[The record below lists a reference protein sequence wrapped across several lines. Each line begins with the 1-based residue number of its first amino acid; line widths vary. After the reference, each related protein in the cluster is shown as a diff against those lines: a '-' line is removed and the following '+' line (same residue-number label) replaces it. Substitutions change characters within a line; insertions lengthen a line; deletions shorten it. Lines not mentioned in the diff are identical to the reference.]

1 MPDSGVVMT
10 SVDDTLAALLAVMT
24 RWPGGVRPLT

>member
-1 MPDSGVVMT
+1 MLVTGIPMT

-24 RWPGGVRPLT
+24 RWPGGVRPL